1 MKRPDAENVPI
12 ALLIFDGDCGF
23 CTSAANLV
31 VRRAQ
36 GKIEAHPWQFLNLPE
51 HNLTQEQA
59 SAKVQL
65 IGAGKIYAGHEAFV
79 QFIQIAGP
87 KGLRAIS
94 RIALVR
100 PFSYLAAAGY
110 WLVARYRHKLPGG
123 TPACKLPN

>member
-1 MKRPDAENVPI
+1 VKTPETDIAPI

-23 CTSAANLV
+23 CTSSANYV
-31 VRRAQ
+31 TRKAK
-36 GKIEAHPWQFLNLPE
+36 GKIEAHPWQFLNLAE

-59 SAKVQL
+59 EAKVQL
-65 IGAGKIYAGHEAFV
+65 IRHGKIYSGHEAFV

-87 KGLRAIS
+87 KGLRTIS
-94 RIALVR
+94 RLALVK
-100 PFSYLAAAGY
+100 PFSFLAAGCY